1 MRAKK
6 MLKWLAKKIFR
17 KEIKSQK
24 EQMKIARDKLVELI
38 EENNELRQEIQE
50 LNEMLDLYE
59 EEIKRLE
66 RALMI
71 DDIII
76 STMAKFLYRRR

>member
-1 MRAKK
+1 
-6 MLKWLAKKIFR
+6 MLKWLVKKIFR

-24 EQMKIARDKLVELI
+24 EQMRIARDKLTELI

-59 EEIKRLE
+59 EEINKLE
-66 RALMI
+66 REKMI
-71 DDIII
+71 DDVIIGTFSRI
-76 STMAKFLYRRR
+76 LKSRKRR

>member
-1 MRAKK
+1 MK
-6 MLKWLAKKIFR
+6 KWLLKKIFK
-17 KEIKSQK
+17 KEIISHK
-24 EQMKIARDKLVELI
+24 EQMKIARDKLSELI
-38 EENNELRQEIQE
+38 DENNGLAEEIQE
-50 LNEMLDLYE
+50 CKEMMDLYE

-76 STMAKFLYRRR
+76 GTMAKFLYRRR

>member
-1 MRAKK
+1 MK
-6 MLKWLAKKIFR
+6 KWLLKKIFK
-17 KEIKSQK
+17 KEIISHK
-24 EQMKIARDKLVELI
+24 EQMKIARDKLSELI
-38 EENNELRQEIQE
+38 KENNELSEEIQE
-50 LNEMLDLYE
+50 CKEMMDLYE

-76 STMAKFLYRRR
+76 GTMAKFLYKRR

>member
-1 MRAKK
+1 MK
-6 MLKWLAKKIFR
+6 KWLLKKIFK
-17 KEIKSQK
+17 KEIISHK
-24 EQMKIARDKLVELI
+24 EQMRIAHDKLSELI
-38 EENNELRQEIQE
+38 KENNELAEEIQE
-50 LNEMLDLYE
+50 CKEMMDLYE

-76 STMAKFLYRRR
+76 GTMVKFLYKRR

>member
-1 MRAKK
+1 MK
-6 MLKWLAKKIFR
+6 KWLLKKIFK
-17 KEIKSQK
+17 KEIISHK
-24 EQMKIARDKLVELI
+24 EQMRIARDKLSELI
-38 EENNELRQEIQE
+38 KENNELAEEIQE
-50 LNEMLDLYE
+50 CKEMMDLYE

-76 STMAKFLYRRR
+76 GTMAKFLYKRR

>member
-1 MRAKK
+1 MK
-6 MLKWLAKKIFR
+6 KWLLKKIFK
-17 KEIKSQK
+17 KEIISHK
-24 EQMKIARDKLVELI
+24 EQMRIARDKLSELI
-38 EENNELRQEIQE
+38 DENNGLSEEIQE
-50 LNEMLDLYE
+50 CKEMMDLYE

-76 STMAKFLYRRR
+76 GTMAKFLYRRR

>member
-1 MRAKK
+1 MK
-6 MLKWLAKKIFR
+6 KWLLKKIFK
-17 KEIKSQK
+17 KEIISHK
-24 EQMKIARDKLVELI
+24 EQMKIARDKLSELI
-38 EENNELRQEIQE
+38 KENNGLAEEIQE
-50 LNEMLDLYE
+50 CKEMMELYE

-76 STMAKFLYRRR
+76 GTMAKFLYRRR

>member
-1 MRAKK
+1 

-59 EEIKRLE
+59 EEINKLE
-66 RALMI
+66 REKMI
-71 DDIII
+71 DDVIIGTFSRI
-76 STMAKFLYRRR
+76 LKSRKRR

>member
-1 MRAKK
+1 MK
-6 MLKWLAKKIFR
+6 KWLLKKIFK
-17 KEIKSQK
+17 KEIISHK
-24 EQMKIARDKLVELI
+24 EQMKIARDKLSELI
-38 EENNELRQEIQE
+38 DENNGLVEEIQE
-50 LNEMLDLYE
+50 CKEMMDLYE

-76 STMAKFLYRRR
+76 GTMAKFLYRRR

>member
-1 MRAKK
+1 MK
-6 MLKWLAKKIFR
+6 KWLLKKIFK
-17 KEIKSQK
+17 KEIISHK
-24 EQMKIARDKLVELI
+24 EQMRIAHDKLSELI
-38 EENNELRQEIQE
+38 KENNELAEEIQE
-50 LNEMLDLYE
+50 CKEMMDLYE

-76 STMAKFLYRRR
+76 NTMAKFLYKRR

>member
-1 MRAKK
+1 MK
-6 MLKWLAKKIFR
+6 KWLLKKIFK
-17 KEIKSQK
+17 KEIISHK
-24 EQMKIARDKLVELI
+24 EQMRIARDKLSELI
-38 EENNELRQEIQE
+38 DENNELSEEIQE
-50 LNEMLDLYE
+50 CKEMMDLYE

-76 STMAKFLYRRR
+76 GTMAKFLYKRR

>member
-1 MRAKK
+1 MK
-6 MLKWLAKKIFR
+6 KWLLKKIFK
-17 KEIKSQK
+17 KEIISHK
-24 EQMKIARDKLVELI
+24 EQMRIARDKLSELI
-38 EENNELRQEIQE
+38 EENNGLVEEIQE
-50 LNEMLDLYE
+50 CKEMMDLYE

-76 STMAKFLYRRR
+76 GTMAKFLYKRR

>member
-1 MRAKK
+1 MK
-6 MLKWLAKKIFR
+6 KWLLKKIFK
-17 KEIKSQK
+17 KEIISHK
-24 EQMKIARDKLVELI
+24 EQMKIARDKLSELI
-38 EENNELRQEIQE
+38 KENNELAEEIQE
-50 LNEMLDLYE
+50 YKEMMDLYE

-76 STMAKFLYRRR
+76 GTMAKFLYRRR

>member
-1 MRAKK
+1 MK
-6 MLKWLAKKIFR
+6 KWLLKKIFK
-17 KEIKSQK
+17 KEIISHK
-24 EQMKIARDKLVELI
+24 EQMKIARDKLSELI
-38 EENNELRQEIQE
+38 KENNGLAEEIQE
-50 LNEMLDLYE
+50 CKEMMDLYE

-76 STMAKFLYRRR
+76 GTMAKFLYRRR

>member
-1 MRAKK
+1 MK
-6 MLKWLAKKIFR
+6 KWLLKKIFK
-17 KEIKSQK
+17 KEIISHK
-24 EQMKIARDKLVELI
+24 EQMRIARDKLSELI
-38 EENNELRQEIQE
+38 EENNELAEEIQE
-50 LNEMLDLYE
+50 CKEMMDLYE

-76 STMAKFLYRRR
+76 GTMAKFLYRRR

>member
-1 MRAKK
+1 MK
-6 MLKWLAKKIFR
+6 KWLLKKIFK
-17 KEIKSQK
+17 KEIISHK
-24 EQMKIARDKLVELI
+24 EQMRIASDKLSELI
-38 EENNELRQEIQE
+38 EVNNELAEEIQE
-50 LNEMLDLYE
+50 CKEMMDLYE

-76 STMAKFLYRRR
+76 GTMAKFLYRRR

>member
-1 MRAKK
+1 MK
-6 MLKWLAKKIFR
+6 KWLLKKIFK
-17 KEIKSQK
+17 KEIISHK
-24 EQMKIARDKLVELI
+24 EQMRIARDKLSELI
-38 EENNELRQEIQE
+38 KENNELSEEIQE
-50 LNEMLDLYE
+50 CKDMMDLYE

-76 STMAKFLYRRR
+76 GTMAKFLYRRR

>member
-1 MRAKK
+1 MK
-6 MLKWLAKKIFR
+6 KWLLKKIFK
-17 KEIKSQK
+17 KEIISHK
-24 EQMKIARDKLVELI
+24 EQMRIARDKLSELI
-38 EENNELRQEIQE
+38 EENNELAKEIQE
-50 LNEMLDLYE
+50 CKEMMDLYE

-76 STMAKFLYRRR
+76 GTMAKFLYKRR

>member
-1 MRAKK
+1 MK
-6 MLKWLAKKIFR
+6 KWLLKKIFK
-17 KEIKSQK
+17 KEIISHK
-24 EQMKIARDKLVELI
+24 EQMKIARDKLSELI
-38 EENNELRQEIQE
+38 KENNELAEEIQE
-50 LNEMLDLYE
+50 CKEMMDLYE

-76 STMAKFLYRRR
+76 GTMAKFLYKRR

>member
-1 MRAKK
+1 MK
-6 MLKWLAKKIFR
+6 KWLLKKIFK
-17 KEIKSQK
+17 KEIISHK
-24 EQMKIARDKLVELI
+24 EQMKIARDKLSELI
-38 EENNELRQEIQE
+38 DENNGLSEEIQE
-50 LNEMLDLYE
+50 CKEMMDLYE

-76 STMAKFLYRRR
+76 GTMAKFLYRRR

>member
-1 MRAKK
+1 MK
-6 MLKWLAKKIFR
+6 KWLLKKIFK
-17 KEIKSQK
+17 KEIISHK
-24 EQMKIARDKLVELI
+24 EQMRIAHDKLSELI
-38 EENNELRQEIQE
+38 EENNGLSEEIQE
-50 LNEMLDLYE
+50 CKEMMDLYE

-76 STMAKFLYRRR
+76 GTMAKFLYKRR

>member
-1 MRAKK
+1 MK
-6 MLKWLAKKIFR
+6 KWLLKKIFK
-17 KEIKSQK
+17 KEIISHK
-24 EQMKIARDKLVELI
+24 EQMRIARDKLSELI
-38 EENNELRQEIQE
+38 EENNELVEEIQE
-50 LNEMLDLYE
+50 CKEMMDLYE

-76 STMAKFLYRRR
+76 GTMAKFLYKRR

>member
-1 MRAKK
+1 MK
-6 MLKWLAKKIFR
+6 KWLLKKIFK
-17 KEIKSQK
+17 KEIISHK
-24 EQMKIARDKLVELI
+24 EQMRIARDKLSELI
-38 EENNELRQEIQE
+38 EENNGLSEEIQE
-50 LNEMLDLYE
+50 YKEMMDLYE

-76 STMAKFLYRRR
+76 GTMAKFLYRRR

>member
-1 MRAKK
+1 MK
-6 MLKWLAKKIFR
+6 KWLLKKIFK
-17 KEIKSQK
+17 KEIISHK
-24 EQMKIARDKLVELI
+24 EQMKIARDKLSELI
-38 EENNELRQEIQE
+38 KENNELVEEIQE
-50 LNEMLDLYE
+50 CKEMMDLYE

-76 STMAKFLYRRR
+76 GTMAKFLYKRR

>member
-1 MRAKK
+1 MK
-6 MLKWLAKKIFR
+6 KWLLKKIFK
-17 KEIKSQK
+17 KEIISHK
-24 EQMKIARDKLVELI
+24 EQMRIARDKLSELI
-38 EENNELRQEIQE
+38 EENNELSEEIQE
-50 LNEMLDLYE
+50 CKEMMDLYE

-76 STMAKFLYRRR
+76 GTMAKFLYRRR

>member
-1 MRAKK
+1 MK
-6 MLKWLAKKIFR
+6 KWLLKKIFK
-17 KEIKSQK
+17 KEIISHK
-24 EQMKIARDKLVELI
+24 EQMKIARDKLSELI
-38 EENNELRQEIQE
+38 KENNELSEEIQE
-50 LNEMLDLYE
+50 CKEMMDLYE

-76 STMAKFLYRRR
+76 GTMAKFLYRRR

>member
-1 MRAKK
+1 MK
-6 MLKWLAKKIFR
+6 KWLLKKIFK
-17 KEIKSQK
+17 KEIISHK
-24 EQMKIARDKLVELI
+24 EQMRIARDKLSELI
-38 EENNELRQEIQE
+38 EENNELAEEMQECK
-50 LNEMLDLYE
+50 EMMDLYE

-76 STMAKFLYRRR
+76 GTMAKFLYKRR

>member
-1 MRAKK
+1 MK
-6 MLKWLAKKIFR
+6 KWLLKKIFK
-17 KEIKSQK
+17 KEIISHK
-24 EQMKIARDKLVELI
+24 EQMKMARDKLSELI
-38 EENNELRQEIQE
+38 EENNELAEEIQE
-50 LNEMLDLYE
+50 CKEMMDLYE

-76 STMAKFLYRRR
+76 GTMAKFLYRRR

>member
-1 MRAKK
+1 MK
-6 MLKWLAKKIFR
+6 KWLLKKIFK
-17 KEIKSQK
+17 KEIISHK
-24 EQMKIARDKLVELI
+24 EQMKIARDKLSELI
-38 EENNELRQEIQE
+38 KENNELAEEIQE
-50 LNEMLDLYE
+50 CKEMMDLYE

-76 STMAKFLYRRR
+76 GTMVKFLYKRR

>member
-1 MRAKK
+1 MK
-6 MLKWLAKKIFR
+6 KWLLKKIFK
-17 KEIKSQK
+17 KEIISHK
-24 EQMKIARDKLVELI
+24 EQMKIARDKLSELI
-38 EENNELRQEIQE
+38 EENNELAEEIQE
-50 LNEMLDLYE
+50 CKEMMDLYE

-76 STMAKFLYRRR
+76 GTMAKFLYRRR

>member
-1 MRAKK
+1 MK
-6 MLKWLAKKIFR
+6 KWLLKKIFK
-17 KEIKSQK
+17 KEIISHK
-24 EQMKIARDKLVELI
+24 EQMKIARDKLSELI
-38 EENNELRQEIQE
+38 DENNGLAEEIQE
-50 LNEMLDLYE
+50 CKEMMELYE

-76 STMAKFLYRRR
+76 GTMAKFLYRRR

>member
-1 MRAKK
+1 MK
-6 MLKWLAKKIFR
+6 KWLLKKIFK
-17 KEIKSQK
+17 KEIISHK
-24 EQMKIARDKLVELI
+24 EQMRIARDKLSELI
-38 EENNELRQEIQE
+38 EENNELAEEIQE
-50 LNEMLDLYE
+50 CKEMMDLYE

-76 STMAKFLYRRR
+76 GSMAKFLYRRR

>member
-1 MRAKK
+1 MK
-6 MLKWLAKKIFR
+6 KWLLKKIFK
-17 KEIKSQK
+17 KEIISHK
-24 EQMKIARDKLVELI
+24 EQMRIARDKLSELI
-38 EENNELRQEIQE
+38 EENNRLSEEIQE
-50 LNEMLDLYE
+50 CKEMMDLYE

-76 STMAKFLYRRR
+76 GTMAKFLYRRR

>member
-1 MRAKK
+1 MKR
-6 MLKWLAKKIFR
+6 WLLKKIFK
-17 KEIKSQK
+17 KEIISHK
-24 EQMKIARDKLVELI
+24 EQMRIARDKLSELI
-38 EENNELRQEIQE
+38 EENNELAEELQECK
-50 LNEMLDLYE
+50 EMMDLYE

-76 STMAKFLYRRR
+76 GTMAKFLYKRR

>member
-1 MRAKK
+1 

-24 EQMKIARDKLVELI
+24 EQMKIARDKLIELI

-59 EEIKRLE
+59 EEINKLE
-66 RALMI
+66 REKMI
-71 DDIII
+71 DNVIIGTFSRI
-76 STMAKFLYRRR
+76 LKSRKRR

>member
-1 MRAKK
+1 MK
-6 MLKWLAKKIFR
+6 KWLLKKIFK
-17 KEIKSQK
+17 KEIISHK
-24 EQMKIARDKLVELI
+24 EQMKIARDKLSELI
-38 EENNELRQEIQE
+38 EENNELAEEIQE
-50 LNEMLDLYE
+50 CKEMMDLYE

-76 STMAKFLYRRR
+76 GTMAKFLYKRR